1 MLRGKVASDSGCEGS
16 LLGREAS
23 CNCCLVAVEE
33 RRSLGED
40 DTSLEREWFASWAA
54 EWLLGVWLGAPWV
67 GGWRLAAWEPV
78 LSAADQRYLGAK
90 TLKAEKEEKLKEKML
105 AEEKMKVKEQQLLA
119 VDQRGAEV
127 V

>member
-1 MLRGKVASDSGCEGS
+1 M
-16 LLGREAS
+16 GREAS

-54 EWLLGVWLGAPWV
+54 EWLLGAWLGAPWG
-67 GGWRLAAWEPV
+67 GGWRLAAWEPA

-90 TLKAEKEEKLKEKML
+90 TLKAEKEEKLE
-105 AEEKMKVKEQQLLA
+105 EEKVKVKEPKEQRLFA
-119 VDQRGAEV
+119 VDQRGAEAV
-127 V
+127 